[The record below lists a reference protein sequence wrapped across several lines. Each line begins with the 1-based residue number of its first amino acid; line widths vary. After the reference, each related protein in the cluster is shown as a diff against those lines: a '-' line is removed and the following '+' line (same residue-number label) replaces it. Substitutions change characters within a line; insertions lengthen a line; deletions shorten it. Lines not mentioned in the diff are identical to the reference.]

1 MSHSLQ
7 LPVEPYRLTP
17 QGRRFGEKVSRK
29 IVLWAVHLGDDIVLP
44 PGHLVKAA
52 GAGEVVLAR
61 IFPGSEV
68 HRSWGGLIVLAHQ
81 HKKPQASM
89 TNDQNGVFYT
99 LYGHLAN
106 LQVNQGDTVVGGQ
119 GLGEVAPG
127 PTAENGWWSTAHVH
141 FAVYTGPW
149 KDGALPGYW
158 RPEQFWRTK
167 LSWWHNPQNFIE
179 EYNRA
184 E

>member
-1 MSHSLQ
+1 MVTQLQ

-17 QGRRFGEKVSRK
+17 EGRRFGEKVRRRV
-29 IVLWAVHLGDDIVLP
+29 ILWGVHLGDDIVLP
-44 PGHLVKAA
+44 PGSPVKAA

-68 HRSWGGLIVLAHQ
+68 HRSWGGLVVLRHNA
-81 HKKPQASM
+81 KER
-89 TNDQNGVFYT
+89 VFYT
-99 LYGHLAN
+99 LYGHLKN
-106 LQVNQGDTVVGGQ
+106 LKVMPGNTVVAGQ
-119 GLGEVAPG
+119 VVGEVAEGSTPD
-127 PTAENGWWSTAHVH
+127 NGWWSTAHVH

-149 KDGALPGYW
+149 REGALPGYW

-167 LSWWHNPQNFIE
+167 LSWWHDPKYFIE